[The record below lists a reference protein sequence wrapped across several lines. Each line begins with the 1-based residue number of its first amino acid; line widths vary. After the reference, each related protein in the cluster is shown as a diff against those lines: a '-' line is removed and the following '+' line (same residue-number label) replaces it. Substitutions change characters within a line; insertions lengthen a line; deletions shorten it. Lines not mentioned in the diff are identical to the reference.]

1 MMRRFLLALP
11 LILAACSE
19 EPAAPP
25 AANESSGE
33 PATPA
38 PATPLP
44 TSVASPGP
52 VADAGTI
59 PTAFRGEWN
68 RVPADCGKGSNDSRL
83 RIEAKRLRFYESSG
97 DVLAVHGEG
106 RTITVRARYSGEGQ
120 TWEDA
125 RSFTLSQDGKTLS
138 ADGIER
144 TRCP

>member
-1 MMRRFLLALP
+1 MTHRFPLALP
-11 LILAACSE
+11 LIVAACSQ

-25 AANESSGE
+25 ANEDVE
-33 PATPA
+33 RPTA
-38 PATPLP
+38 PGPEAPLP
-44 TSVASPGP
+44 TPKASP
-52 VADAGTI
+52 VVDAGTI
-59 PTAFRGEWN
+59 PAAFRGEWN

-97 DVLAVHGEG
+97 DVIAVHGEG

-125 RSFTLSQDGKTLS
+125 RSFTLSQDGETLS

-144 TRCP
+144 TRCR

>member
-1 MMRRFLLALP
+1 MHRVLLALP

-19 EPAAPP
+19 EQPP
-25 AANESSGE
+25 AANESTGQPTASRPEAPTPGAT
-33 PATPA
+33 ATPVA
-38 PATPLP
+38 GAGMIPA
-44 TSVASPGP
+44 
-52 VADAGTI
+52 
-59 PTAFRGEWN
+59 AFRGEWN
-68 RVPADCGKGSNDSRL
+68 RVPADCGKGGNDSRL
-83 RIEAKRLRFYESSG
+83 RIEGKRLRFYESSG